1 MSRRRL
7 TYIILSSERSTHT
20 IQNLHNRVST
30 VGLYSL
36 GGGGQS
42 RQTLDMNQS
51 RSLFEIHIR
60 MAITVFEVG
69 HGGAGQI
76 RLESQIR

>member
-36 GGGGQS
+36 GGGQS